1 MTASRLEVGRIGRAH
16 GLSGE
21 LAVTFTSDREE
32 RLIPG
37 SVLYAE
43 ERRLVVTAS
52 RPHQHRWLVTFDRDY
67 GELVYSRACP
77 SPPAILYIRQE
88 PYPVDRP
95 AEWIL
100 SLLDNPADATGY
112 MVVIGE
118 QTIRRRPLPN
128 RSS

>member
-1 MTASRLEVGRIGRAH
+1 MKPALIVNENFPVPALLKLREWGVDVMSVQEDMPGASDETILMRACET
-16 GLSGE
+16 G
-21 LAVTFTSDREE
+21 
-32 RLIPG
+32 
-37 SVLYAE
+37 
-43 ERRLVVTAS
+43 
-52 RPHQHRWLVTFDRDY
+52 RWLVTFDRDY

-88 PYPVDRP
+88 PYPADQP

-100 SLLDNPADATGY
+100 NLLDNPADATGY

-118 QTIRRRPLPN
+118 QTIRRRPLPI